1 MISNE
6 RTYERLIGSYTT
18 GAPGPLFIVV
28 GGLHGNEPSGV
39 LASRRVIA
47 ELESRRIPFR
57 GKLVCFGGNL
67 AALTRG
73 ARYVDRDLNR
83 VWTDERLARLGEDV
97 VLGEDSEAGEQRELL
112 ECIEGAIAE
121 RDWEQVVM
129 MDLHSTSAGGAPFS
143 IMADTIQN
151 RRVAFGL
158 PIPVILGLEERVAGT
173 LLAYFAERGHVALCV
188 EGGQNEL
195 ASTVDHHEAALWIT
209 LVSAGAVDENEV
221 PELGVRRVL
230 LESTSWGL
238 PRVVEVR
245 IRFPIPEGGR
255 FEMEPGYANF
265 DHVVAGERLA
275 HVGTELE
282 TAVDAPESGLL
293 LMPRYQGQGHDGFF
307 LGREVRRVWLKL
319 SATLRRYRL
328 ERLLPLL
335 PGVRREE
342 DARMLSVNP
351 RIARAFLVEI
361 FHLFGYRWARTSA
374 GRLIFVRRPDRF

>member
-1 MISNE
+1 MISHGL
-6 RTYERLIGSYTT
+6 TYERLIGSYTT
-18 GAPGPLFIVV
+18 GMPGPLFLVV
-28 GGLHGNEPSGV
+28 GGLHGNEPAGV
-39 LASRRVIA
+39 LACDRVIG
-47 ELESRRIPFR
+47 ELEARKIPLR

-67 AALTRG
+67 QALSRG
-73 ARYVDRDLNR
+73 VRYLDFDLNR
-83 VWTDERLARLGEDV
+83 VWTDERLAQLGDAPTP
-97 VLGEDSEAGEQRELL
+97 GEASEVAEQRELL
-112 ECIEGAIAE
+112 ACIDGAIGE

-195 ASTVDHHEAALWIT
+195 ESTVDHHEAALWIT
-209 LVSAGAVDENEV
+209 LVGAGSIDADEV

-245 IRFPIPEGGR
+245 IRFPIPEGRR

-265 DHVVAGERLA
+265 DQVALGERLA
-275 HVGTELE
+275 YVGENLE

-293 LMPRYQGQGHDGFF
+293 LMPRYQGQGQDGFF
-307 LGREVRRVWLKL
+307 LGREVRRIWLKL

-335 PGVRREE
+335 PGVRHEPDPRI
-342 DARMLSVNP
+342 LSVNP
-351 RIARAFLVEI
+351 RVARAFLVEI
-361 FHLFGYRWARTSA
+361 FHLFGYRWARTTG